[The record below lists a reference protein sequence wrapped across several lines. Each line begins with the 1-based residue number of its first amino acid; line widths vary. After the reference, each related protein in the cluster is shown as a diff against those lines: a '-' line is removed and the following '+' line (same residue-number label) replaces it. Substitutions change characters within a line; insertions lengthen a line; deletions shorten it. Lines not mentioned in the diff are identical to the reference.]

1 MHSCRPPWK
10 TAAVLLNRGVSVAA
24 LISCQVGVG
33 IHGDALKMQ
42 RDWGLEPHGVV
53 DLSETAQD
61 RGVFNGEP
69 GAKWS
74 LAGKH
79 GLHVWNNLS
88 Y

>member
-1 MHSCRPPWK
+1 
-10 TAAVLLNRGVSVAA
+10 
-24 LISCQVGVG
+24 VGVG

-53 DLSETAQD
+53 DLSEAAQD

-74 LAGKH
+74 LAGPPPAFRQTSVE
-79 GLHVWNNLS
+79 GLDLVLG
-88 Y
+88 